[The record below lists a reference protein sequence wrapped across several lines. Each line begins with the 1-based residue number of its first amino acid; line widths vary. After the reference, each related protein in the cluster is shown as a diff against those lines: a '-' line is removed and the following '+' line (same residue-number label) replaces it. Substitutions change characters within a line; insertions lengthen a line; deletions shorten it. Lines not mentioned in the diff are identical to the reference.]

1 MFQIDYIKNL
11 TLLAVVG
18 EFGFGKV
25 VAVGEY
31 LLDEATNTAEVA
43 FSVSKDWQGKGLGK
57 ILMQK
62 LCEAARE
69 NGISG
74 LVAYTMP
81 RNQGMIK
88 IFKSLPYKS
97 RTVHDGELLELT
109 CRFNEI
115 ESY

>member
-1 MFQIDYIKNL
+1 
-11 TLLAVVG
+11 
-18 EFGFGKV
+18 
-25 VAVGEY
+25 
-31 LLDEATNTAEVA
+31 
-43 FSVSKDWQGKGLGK
+43 VSRDWQGKGLGK

-81 RNQGMIK
+81 RNQGLIK
-88 IFKSLPYKS
+88 LFKSLPYKS
-97 RTVHDGELLELT
+97 RTVYDGEIVELT
-109 CRFNEI
+109 CMFNEI